1 MRTKKTTTTS
11 KIKVIHESKIVNR
24 DVGRLS
30 RFFELNGKK
39 FKLVYDLRNGV
50 SNVDVYVM
58 DSNGEFKYI
67 LNKLDIGHTHTV
79 SYVGY
84 EKDKE
89 RDILNA
95 VKLVDEV
102 VSKIYQD

>member
-1 MRTKKTTTTS
+1 
-11 KIKVIHESKIVNR
+11 
-24 DVGRLS
+24 
-30 RFFELNGKK
+30 
-39 FKLVYDLRNGV
+39 
-50 SNVDVYVM
+50 M